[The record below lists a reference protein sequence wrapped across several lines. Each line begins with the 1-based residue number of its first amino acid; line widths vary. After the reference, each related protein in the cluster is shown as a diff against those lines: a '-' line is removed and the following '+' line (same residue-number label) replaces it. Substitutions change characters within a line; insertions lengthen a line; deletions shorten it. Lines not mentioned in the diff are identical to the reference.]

1 MMEMKRRVW
10 DLAEFLGGVIGF
22 ILAIA
27 FTGFVLKIFYNVFML
42 GWDLI

>member
-1 MMEMKRRVW
+1 MEMKSRAW
-10 DLAEFLGGVIGF
+10 DLLEFLGGVIGS

-27 FTGFVLKIFYNVFML
+27 FTGFVLKIFYNVFMF